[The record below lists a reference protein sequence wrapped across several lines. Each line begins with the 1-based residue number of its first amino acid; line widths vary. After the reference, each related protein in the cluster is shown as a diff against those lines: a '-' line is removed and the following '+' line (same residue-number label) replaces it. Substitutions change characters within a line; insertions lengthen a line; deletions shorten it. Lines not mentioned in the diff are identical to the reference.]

1 LAIIVNLVNYFL
13 PQKVINTRNPE
24 RRIKMQQIQTAI
36 FSLFLIF
43 GLIIGMAGES
53 AASRNLVLA
62 HTGGPG
68 TAVDLTYI
76 KFKELVEAK
85 TNGEIIIDLF
95 GAGSLA
101 GDQTAVEGAQ
111 MGTIAIGSSGTN
123 NMAPFTS
130 QFLFGDLPYV
140 MDSVE
145 SSHKVWGGEI
155 GAELRESVGKE
166 LNLKGLFFVDVGS
179 FRVLGNNR
187 RPVHTPEDLRG
198 LKIRATATP
207 VEQAILR
214 AWGASPTPVSWPEV
228 YMALEQ
234 QVVEGTYVQ
243 PLWTVSAKQHEA
255 MKYYTETGGVQNMH
269 LCFMSKIIWDTL
281 TESQQK
287 AILEAAQ
294 EAQTYN
300 FEIAP
305 QMVDGLKEEMI
316 SIGGKFYYPTDE
328 EMEKWMGIK
337 DAIWE
342 QFSDRIDMDFVQR
355 VVEAQR
361 Q

>member
-1 LAIIVNLVNYFL
+1 MRHMKSTILA
-13 PQKVINTRNPE
+13 
-24 RRIKMQQIQTAI
+24 
-36 FSLFLIF
+36 LFLVV
-43 GLIIGMAGES
+43 GLVVGLAGQS
-53 AASRNLVLA
+53 FAARNLVMA

-76 KFKELVEAK
+76 KFKELVEEK

-95 GAGSLA
+95 GAGTLA
-101 GDQTAVEGAQ
+101 GDQSAVEGAQ

-130 QFLFGDLPYV
+130 QFLFGDLPYI

-166 LNLKGLFFVDVGS
+166 LNLVGLFFVDVGS
-179 FRVLGNNR
+179 FRILGNNR
-187 RPVHTPEDLRG
+187 KPVRVPEDLRG

-281 TESQQK
+281 TASQQK

-294 EAQTYN
+294 EAQAYN
-300 FEIAP
+300 FDIAP
-305 QMVDGLKEEMI
+305 QMVEGLKDEMK
-316 SIGGKFYYPTDE
+316 SIGGEFYIPTAE
-328 EMEKWMGIK
+328 EMEKWMSIK
-337 DAIWE
+337 DAIWNE
-342 QFSDRIDMDFVQR
+342 FSDRIDMDFVNR
-355 VVEAQR
+355 VVEAQK
-361 Q
+361 